1 MFIVSQNSF
10 FSIIL
15 SLTFTDTARQ
25 IIITT
30 ISPTAI
36 CHPERV
42 SRNCKPFPK
51 LFRYTSYSSLH
62 AAATRKIT
70 ATTAFLGFVFQA
82 KRNHSAKYYTGN
94 NECSACAYQKV
105 LCFLFSRNLYS
116 YHPQKQADNT
126 DQYCKTKAEQI
137 L

>member
-36 CHPERV
+36 CHPEI

-51 LFRYTSYSSLH
+51 LF
-62 AAATRKIT
+62 
-70 ATTAFLGFVFQA
+70 
-82 KRNHSAKYYTGN
+82 
-94 NECSACAYQKV
+94 
-105 LCFLFSRNLYS
+105 
-116 YHPQKQADNT
+116 
-126 DQYCKTKAEQI
+126 
-137 L
+137 